1 MNKIVC
7 PTCLSNDK
15 VHLIVASDK
24 IEGGHFL
31 PLDSNFILEQL
42 KCVIKMS
49 STGVELITL

>member
-31 PLDSNFILEQL
+31 PLDSNFLLEQL